1 MNLFKIEQEYKALK
15 ELTEDIEFNPETG
28 EVIDNS
34 ELIKQLFDELSNDK
48 LEVKLENIMYIIKEL
63 EVSQTALKD
72 EAKRLSEKAK
82 VLENRSNKL
91 REMIKNVMV
100 ISNQDK
106 IKTDKFNF
114 SIKRVEK
121 WDYENIN
128 LFGLSDEFIKTKE
141 EIDKTKIKEFVKA
154 GGTIDGLRISED
166 TSLTV
171 R

>member
-1 MNLFKIEQEYKALK
+1 MNLFKIEQEYKALQ
-15 ELTEDIEFNPETG
+15 ELTEDIEFNPESG
-28 EVIDNS
+28 EIIDNS

-72 EAKRLSEKAK
+72 EAKRLNEKAK
-82 VLENRSNKL
+82 VFENRSL
-91 REMIKNVMV
+91 RLKEMIKNVMIV
-100 ISNQDK
+100 SNQDK
-106 IKTDKFNF
+106 IKTDKFSF
-114 SIKRVEK
+114 SVRTVEK

-128 LFGLSDEFIKTKE
+128 LFGLSDEFIRTKQ

>member
-1 MNLFKIEQEYKALK
+1 MNLFKIEQEYKALQQ
-15 ELTEDIEFNPETG
+15 LTEEIEFNPETG
-28 EVIDNS
+28 EIIDNS

-72 EAKRLSEKAK
+72 EAKRLNEKAK
-82 VLENRSNKL
+82 VLENRAL
-91 REMIKNVMV
+91 RLKEMIKNVMIV
-100 ISNQDK
+100 SNQDK
-106 IKTDKFNF
+106 IKTDKFSF
-114 SIKRVEK
+114 LVRTVEK
-121 WDYENIN
+121 WDYDHIN
-128 LFGLSDEFIKTKE
+128 LFALDSDFVIVKQ

>member
-1 MNLFKIEQEYKALK
+1 MNLFKIEQEYKALQ

-28 EVIDNS
+28 EIIDNS

-72 EAKRLSEKAK
+72 EAKRLNEKAK
-82 VLENRSNKL
+82 VFENRAL
-91 REMIKNVMV
+91 RLKEMIKNVMIV
-100 ISNQDK
+100 SNQDK
-106 IKTDKFNF
+106 IKTDKFSF
-114 SIKRVEK
+114 SVRTVEK
-121 WDYENIN
+121 WDYDDIN
-128 LFGLSDEFIKTKE
+128 LFALDSDFVRVKQ

>member
-1 MNLFKIEQEYKALK
+1 MNLFKIEQEYKALQ
-15 ELTEDIEFNPETG
+15 ELTEDIEFNPESG
-28 EVIDNS
+28 EIIDNS

-72 EAKRLSEKAK
+72 EAKRLNEKAK
-82 VLENRSNKL
+82 VFENRAL
-91 REMIKNVMV
+91 RLKEMIKNVMIV
-100 ISNQDK
+100 SNQDK
-106 IKTDKFNF
+106 IKTDKFSF
-114 SIKRVEK
+114 SVRTVEK
-121 WDYENIN
+121 WDYDHIN
-128 LFGLSDEFIKTKE
+128 LFALDSDFVRVKQ

>member
-1 MNLFKIEQEYKALK
+1 MNLFKIEQEYKALQ

-28 EVIDNS
+28 EIIDNS
-34 ELIKQLFDELSNDK
+34 ELIEQLFDELSNDK

-63 EVSQTALKD
+63 EVSQIALKD
-72 EAKRLSEKAK
+72 EAKRLNEKAK
-82 VLENRSNKL
+82 VFENRSL
-91 REMIKNVMV
+91 RLKEMIKNVMIV
-100 ISNQDK
+100 SNQDK
-106 IKTDKFNF
+106 IKTDKFSF
-114 SIKRVEK
+114 SVRAVEK

-128 LFGLSDEFIKTKE
+128 LFGLSDEFIRTKQ

>member
-1 MNLFKIEQEYKALK
+1 MNLFKIEQEYKALQ

-28 EVIDNS
+28 EIIDNS

-63 EVSQTALKD
+63 EVSQGALKD
-72 EAKRLSEKAK
+72 EAKRLNEKAK

-114 SIKRVEK
+114 SVKRVEK

-128 LFGLSDEFIKTKE
+128 LFGLSDEFIRTKQ

>member
-1 MNLFKIEQEYKALK
+1 MNLFKIEQEYKALQ

-28 EVIDNS
+28 EIIDNS

-72 EAKRLSEKAK
+72 EAKRLNEKAK
-82 VLENRSNKL
+82 VFENRSL
-91 REMIKNVMV
+91 RLKEMIKNVMIV
-100 ISNQDK
+100 SNQDK
-106 IKTDKFNF
+106 IKTDKFSF
-114 SIKRVEK
+114 SVRTVEK
-121 WDYENIN
+121 WDYDHIN
-128 LFGLSDEFIKTKE
+128 LFALDSDFVRVKQ